1 MIRLNC
7 PVCGAKNSTLIDQR
21 EAVSI
26 LMHNV
31 FDSAEA
37 ARRCKTGGLC
47 VRHCDSCG
55 FAWNAA
61 FDPDRIV
68 YGPGYDNAQGYSP
81 QFQTHLDQR
90 IDAIFAAFPGDRP
103 VNIIEVGAG
112 QGDFLKRMQGRAGHR
127 IGRAVGFDPAWR
139 GEDGQRIDDGKDF
152 SNAKGSE
159 IRMYRRIFDGEA
171 ASIAAEIDA
180 DLVLSRHVIE
190 HVSEPMAFLR
200 AIRAGIV
207 GRPATRLF
215 LETPDIDWIIRN
227 GAFED
232 FFYEHCS
239 IFNPASMATALRTA
253 GYGDIVVKTVF
264 GDQYLWAM
272 ARFEE
277 EGAALDEP
285 EMPARGASF
294 STQSL
299 VLEWQRRIDR
309 WHEAGG
315 KVALWGAGA
324 KGMTF
329 AQIVDPAGERIAV
342 IVDMNPGKQGKFIG
356 VTGHAVVTPE
366 ALHTIAPT
374 HIIIMNPVYAPEIRA
389 MLAANAIH
397 ASLLTLHEDLT

>member
-1 MIRLNC
+1 
-7 PVCGAKNSTLIDQR
+7 
-21 EAVSI
+21 
-26 LMHNV
+26 MHNV
-31 FDSAEA
+31 FSSAEA
-37 ARRCKTGGLC
+37 ARSCKTGELA
-47 VRHCDSCG
+47 VRRCDSCG

-90 IDAIFAAFPGDRP
+90 IDAIFAAFPDEKP

-112 QGDFLKRMQGRAGHR
+112 QGDFLKRMQARAGHR

-139 GEDGQRIDDGKDF
+139 GQDGQRIDDGQETR
-152 SNAKGSE
+152 NGKGGE

-190 HVSEPMAFLR
+190 HVSEPMDFLR

-239 IFNPASMATALRTA
+239 IFNPASMATALRAA
-253 GYGDIVVKTVF
+253 GYGDVAVTTVF

-272 ARFEE
+272 ARFAKDDAQPGESK
-277 EGAALDEP
+277 
-285 EMPARGASF
+285 PATPADAF
-294 STQSL
+294 STQTL
-299 VLEWQRRIDR
+299 VSEWQGRIDAWR
-309 WHEAGG
+309 EAGG
-315 KVALWGAGA
+315 KVVLWGAGA

-329 AQIVDPAGERIAV
+329 AQIVDPTGGRIAA

-366 ALHTIAPT
+366 ALHAIAPT

-389 MLAANAIH
+389 MLAANAIP